1 MKYSGF
7 AYLLLMIA
15 SLCAC
20 AGSGISEPQKPLLVV
35 EGWIEDGDFPVVL
48 LTKTMPITGE
58 MQQVDFEDLDYL
70 VRYAKV
76 TVSDGENSVVL
87 TGKYDAGYM
96 PPYIYTTSHLR
107 GKVGKTYWLTVEYD
121 DYHATAVTT
130 IPSRAKVDTF
140 KLELRGQY
148 SSRYQITA
156 CFTDNPSEKNYYQF
170 FTRVGTKSKQFMA
183 SYLGSIDDEVLNGY
197 TEVPVY
203 AAHQLMKYEYS
214 PYFSVD
220 DTVTVKFAQ
229 VDEVSF
235 RFWDEYTKSQSTA
248 GNVFFATSS
257 SVAGNIKGG
266 MGYWCG
272 YGSTN
277 YYFVSRS
284 NAK

>member
-1 MKYSGF
+1 MRKPIVILS
-7 AYLLLMIA
+7 LLFTVL
-15 SLCAC
+15 LGAC
-20 AGSGISEPQKPLLVV
+20 DGSGVPEPQNPMLVV

-58 MQQVDFEDLDYL
+58 LQQLDLENEDYL

-96 PPYIYTTSHLR
+96 PPYIYTTGHLR
-107 GKVGKTYWLTVEYD
+107 GKAGKTYWPTVEYD

-130 IPSRAKVDTF
+130 IPPRVEVDSF
-140 KLELRGQY
+140 KLERQEPDNG
-148 SSRYQITA
+148 RYQIIA

-170 FTRVGTKSKQFMA
+170 FVRLGTKSKQFLA
-183 SYLGSIDDEVLNGY
+183 CYLGSIDDEVLDGY

-203 AAHQLMKYEYS
+203 AAHQLMDYDYT
-214 PYFSVD
+214 PYFRVN
-220 DTVTVKFAQ
+220 DTVSVKFAQ

-248 GNVFFATSS
+248 YNVFFATSS
-257 SVAGNIKGG
+257 SVAGNINGG

-272 YGSTN
+272 YGSNT
-277 YYFVSRS
+277 YYFVSR
-284 NAK
+284 NNGK